1 MEVNHSKPR
10 KMTSQIRRGD
20 VGYRTKKSNE
30 IKTINKKKYINLN
43 IINLQGS
50 NADQRSIRINNS
62 ERRSVPIIQS
72 LKFTIDVK
80 EHFSN
85 CVSVIE
91 FTKLN
96 ILFPINK
103 IYK

>member
-1 MEVNHSKPR
+1 MQIKEV
-10 KMTSQIRRGD
+10 
-20 VGYRTKKSNE
+20 
-30 IKTINKKKYINLN
+30 L
-43 IINLQGS
+43 
-50 NADQRSIRINNS
+50 ARINNS

-80 EHFSN
+80 KHLSN
-85 CVSVIE
+85 YVSVIE

-96 ILFPINK
+96 ILFPINN